1 MYQVY
6 FLRQYLGEKRKRK
19 KRRTKQGSEEGDR
32 PHLTFKRTSFKKV
45 ANSSCHPLARRN

>member
-6 FLRQYLGEKRKRK
+6 FLRQYLGGKKEKK
-19 KRRTKQGSEEGDR
+19 KRRTKQGSEGDR